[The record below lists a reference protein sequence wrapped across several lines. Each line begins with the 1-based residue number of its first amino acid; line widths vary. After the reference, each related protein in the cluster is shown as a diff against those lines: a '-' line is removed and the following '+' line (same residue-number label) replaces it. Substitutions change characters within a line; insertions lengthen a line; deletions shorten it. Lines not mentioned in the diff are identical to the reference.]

1 MEIFFQ
7 QKITLSK
14 DTFGFAKEIYFVRR
28 EPLFSIVQLKYLPF
42 SCQDETLSFLKV
54 SELNI

>member
-1 MEIFFQ
+1 MEIPFP
-7 QKITLSK
+7 QKITINK

-28 EPLFSIVQLKYLPF
+28 EPLFSIVQLKYLPS
-42 SCQDETLSFLKV
+42 SCQDKTLSFLKV